1 MNKKPEVATKK
12 PEAKKSTPK
21 KPESAEVTAKREAA
35 KREVVAKKFEAA
47 KADVAAKREA
57 AKPKVAAQK
66 LAAAKADVA
75 AKREPAKPEVAAKK
89 LAAAKA
95 DVTTKKSA
103 ALRADVAT
111 KREAAKP
118 EVAKKLAAAKPG
130 VAARREAVSNV
141 RETSHKSS
149 GQIGFLL
156 ANPFP
161 QATREFAE
169 KTVVQTREAFDRS
182 NVALEAAVDTLER
195 TFDAAA
201 QGAFALNRKIIE
213 IARQNLDS
221 SFDLAKSLVGAKN
234 LAEIVE
240 LQAAY
245 WGKLFGALR
254 PQTEEVRTL
263 ASNVATN
270 TVGPTNTQASK
281 RTDARVESNE
291 ANRNPRGRDHGHK
304 LKAGSCR
311 PKGTPTIF

>member
-35 KREVVAKKFEAA
+35 KPE
-47 KADVAAKREA
+47 
-57 AKPKVAAQK
+57 VAAQK

-75 AKREPAKPEVAAKK
+75 AKREPAKPEVTAKK

-169 KTVVQTREAFDRS
+169 KTVVQTPEAFDRS

-270 TVGPTNTQASK
+270 TVGPTNAQASK

-304 LKAGSCR
+304 LKAGSRR
-311 PKGTPTIF
+311 PKSTPTIF

>member
-35 KREVVAKKFEAA
+35 KPEAA
-47 KADVAAKREA
+47 
-57 AKPKVAAQK
+57 AQQ
-66 LAAAKADVA
+66 LAAAKPD
-75 AKREPAKPEVAAKK
+75 VAAKK

-141 RETSHKSS
+141 RETSHESS

-221 SFDLAKSLVGAKN
+221 GFDLAKSLVGAKN

-263 ASNVATN
+263 ASNVATD
-270 TVGPTNTQASK
+270 TVGPTKAQASK

-304 LKAGSCR
+304 LKAGSRR

>member
-21 KPESAEVTAKREAA
+21 KPELAEVTAKREAA
-35 KREVVAKKFEAA
+35 KPE
-47 KADVAAKREA
+47 
-57 AKPKVAAQK
+57 VAAQK

-75 AKREPAKPEVAAKK
+75 AKREPAKPEVTAKK

-118 EVAKKLAAAKPG
+118 EVTAKKLAAAKPG

-169 KTVVQTREAFDRS
+169 KTVVQTPEAFDRS
-182 NVALEAAVDTLER
+182 NVALEAAVDTPER

-270 TVGPTNTQASK
+270 TVGPTNAQASK

>member
-21 KPESAEVTAKREAA
+21 KPESAEVAA
-35 KREVVAKKFEAA
+35 KREP
-47 KADVAAKREA
+47 
-57 AKPKVAAQK
+57 AKPEVAAQK

-161 QATREFAE
+161 QATRECAE

-195 TFDAAA
+195 SFDAAA
-201 QGAFALNRKIIE
+201 QGAFAPSRKIIE

-270 TVGPTNTQASK
+270 TVGPTNAQASK

-304 LKAGSCR
+304 LKAGSRR
-311 PKGTPTIF
+311 PKSTPTIF

>member
-21 KPESAEVTAKREAA
+21 KPELAEVTAKREAA
-35 KREVVAKKFEAA
+35 KREVIAKE
-47 KADVAAKREA
+47 R
-57 AKPKVAAQK
+57 
-66 LAAAKADVA
+66 AAAKADVA
-75 AKREPAKPEVAAKK
+75 AKREPAKPEVAAKKAAKKLAAAKPDVAAKK

-130 VAARREAVSNV
+130 IAARREAVSNV

-195 TFDAAA
+195 SFGAAA
-201 QGAFALNRKIIE
+201 QGAIALNRKIIE

-221 SFDLAKSLVGAKN
+221 SFELAKSLVGAKN

-263 ASNVATN
+263 ASNVATDIGA
-270 TVGPTNTQASK
+270 TKAQASK
-281 RTDARVESNE
+281 RTDAGVESIE

-304 LKAGSCR
+304 LKAGSRR

>member
-21 KPESAEVTAKREAA
+21 KRESAEVTAKREAA

-47 KADVAAKREA
+47 KADVAAKRKP
-57 AKPKVAAQK
+57 AKP
-66 LAAAKADVA
+66 DVA
-75 AKREPAKPEVAAKK
+75 ANKAAKK

-118 EVAKKLAAAKPG
+118 EVAKKLAAAKSG
-130 VAARREAVSNV
+130 VAAKREAVSNV

-161 QATREFAE
+161 QATGEFAE

-195 TFDAAA
+195 SFDAAA
-201 QGAFALNRKIIE
+201 QGAFALNLKIIE

-263 ASNVATN
+263 ASNMATD
-270 TVGPTNTQASK
+270 TVGPTKAQASK

-304 LKAGSCR
+304 LKAGSRR

>member
-47 KADVAAKREA
+47 KADV
-57 AKPKVAAQK
+57 
-66 LAAAKADVA
+66 
-75 AKREPAKPEVAAKK
+75 
-89 LAAAKA
+89 
-95 DVTTKKSA
+95 TTKKSA

-118 EVAKKLAAAKPG
+118 EVAKKLAAEKPG

-141 RETSHKSS
+141 LETSHKSS
-149 GQIGFLL
+149 GQIRFLL

-161 QATREFAE
+161 QATPEFAE
-169 KTVVQTREAFDRS
+169 KTVVQTREAFDHS
-182 NVALEAAVDTLER
+182 NVALEAAVGTLER
-195 TFDAAA
+195 SFDAAP
-201 QGAFALNRKIIE
+201 QGAFALNHKIIE

-221 SFDLAKSLVGAKN
+221 SFDLAKALVGAKN

-254 PQTEEVRTL
+254 PQTEVRTL
-263 ASNVATN
+263 ASNVATD
-270 TVGPTNTQASK
+270 TVGPTKAQAGK

-291 ANRNPRGRDHGHK
+291 ADRKPRGRDHGHK
-304 LKAGSCR
+304 LKAGSRR

>member
-21 KPESAEVTAKREAA
+21 KPELAEVTAKREAA
-35 KREVVAKKFEAA
+35 KPE
-47 KADVAAKREA
+47 
-57 AKPKVAAQK
+57 VAAQK

-89 LAAAKA
+89 LAVAKA

-169 KTVVQTREAFDRS
+169 KMVVQTPEAFDRS
-182 NVALEAAVDTLER
+182 NVALEAAIDPLER
-195 TFDAAA
+195 SFDAAA

-263 ASNVATN
+263 ASNVATD
-270 TVGPTNTQASK
+270 TVGPTKAQASK